1 MSLEV
6 ILGVIGCICCTI
18 GGAACM
24 QMQNGGG
31 MGGGLGRGH
40 AHGGH
45 DPQQAA
51 LNEAMMEQLQRQ
63 DRQERLDAY
72 IQRRTRQTA
81 EEVLR
86 GKTPAEAAA
95 SPTANQAAAQNI
107 AMHRPMPQ
115 VSFNFQHGAYQHH
128 FETPLE
134 KRIRENA
141 PYHQTMF

>member
-1 MSLEV
+1 
-6 ILGVIGCICCTI
+6 
-18 GGAACM
+18 M

-31 MGGGLGRGH
+31 MGRGLGRGQ

-63 DRQERLDAY
+63 DRQERLDAH
-72 IQRRTRQTA
+72 IQRRSRQTA
-81 EEVLR
+81 EDVLR

-95 SPTANQAAAQNI
+95 SPTADQAAAQNF
-107 AMHRPMPQ
+107 AMHRQGYYGPMIPQ
-115 VSFNFQHGAYQHH
+115 VSFNIPQAPCNHH
-128 FETPLE
+128 LETPME

-141 PYHQTMF
+141 PYHQTTF